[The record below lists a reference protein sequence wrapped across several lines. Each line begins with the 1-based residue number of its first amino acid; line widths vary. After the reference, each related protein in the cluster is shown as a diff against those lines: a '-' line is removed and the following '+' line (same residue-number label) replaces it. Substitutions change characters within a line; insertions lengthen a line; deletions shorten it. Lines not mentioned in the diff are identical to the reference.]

1 MMMVQNGIDL
11 IQIERIRKGIERLG
25 RPFLDRIWTADE
37 LADCL
42 PADEILTQSALA
54 SLAVRFAA
62 KEATAKALGTGIG
75 PGGICWKDISVRRTA
90 SGQPLISLAGPAQL
104 RYEALGGVSICISLA
119 HEGGIAMAQC
129 VLLHQVIP

>member
-11 IQIERIRKGIERLG
+11 IHIERIRKGIERLG
-25 RPFLDRIWTADE
+25 RPFLERIWTPDE

-42 PADEILTQSALA
+42 PAEDRLSQAAVA

-75 PGGICWKDISVRRTA
+75 PGGISWKDIAVRRTA
-90 SGQPLISLAGPAQL
+90 GGQPQICLAGPAQQ
-104 RYEALGGVSICISLA
+104 RYEALGGMSISISLA

-129 VLLHQVIP
+129 VLLHQVVA